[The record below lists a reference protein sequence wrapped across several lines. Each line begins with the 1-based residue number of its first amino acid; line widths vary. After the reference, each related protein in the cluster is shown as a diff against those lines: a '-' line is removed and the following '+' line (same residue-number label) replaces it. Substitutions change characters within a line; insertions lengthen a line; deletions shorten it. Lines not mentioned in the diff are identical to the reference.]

1 MSATLYQLCH
11 TLTFFTKVVEPICSI
26 DCTIGEGSHVAQL
39 AEPAAL
45 AGLNVE
51 LIKQIFLLLAEF
63 GGRIHNNS
71 HDVGATSA
79 AAQVRNTVSAQFKIG
94 SALRAGRNFHAHRA
108 VDGFDINL
116 GAQCRLDHTDML
128 GTQNEVAFARK
139 LFVCPNA
146 DAHVQVAFS
155 TASDRFAVFAQAD
168 GSAVVDAGR
177 DFQGDGFALAG
188 RALTMAHR
196 TCFFWNFALA
206 VTSRT
211 GCRLLDIAENGA
223 HHVHDLAGAA
233 AVVAGFE
240 FEARFGRC
248 AMTVLA
254 DIIKVELHCF
264 FSAEHRFFKA
274 DFYARFNVAATRLL
288 PAGAIATK
296 KTFKNVAESQIAKV
310 EVHILA
316 ASPAKTGKRI
326 AITRRAAAHAGMPK
340 LVVTL
345 AFGRI
350 F

>member
-94 SALRAGRNFHAHRA
+94 AALRAGRNFHAHRA

-177 DFQGDGFALAG
+177 DFQGDG
-188 RALTMAHR
+188 
-196 TCFFWNFALA
+196 
-206 VTSRT
+206 
-211 GCRLLDIAENGA
+211 
-223 HHVHDLAGAA
+223 
-233 AVVAGFE
+233 
-240 FEARFGRC
+240 
-248 AMTVLA
+248 
-254 DIIKVELHCF
+254 
-264 FSAEHRFFKA
+264 
-274 DFYARFNVAATRLL
+274 
-288 PAGAIATK
+288 IATK